1 MYLGNTPT
9 TQSFTSL
16 TERFNGNG
24 SATTV
29 TLSREVFNASDIEV
43 IVNNVQQDPFNAYT
57 VNGTQTLTFTE
68 APSSGTDNITV
79 TYRNYTISKFLP
91 AEGTVI
97 AASIAANAV
106 TAVAIADATIT
117 NAKLATPGAS
127 TGKAIAMAIVFGKK

>member
-29 TLSREVFNASDIEV
+29 TLSRAVFNASDIEV

-79 TYRNYTISKFLP
+79 TYRNYTITKFLP

>member
-29 TLSREVFNASDIEV
+29 TLSRAVFNASDIEV

-91 AEGTVI
+91 GEGTVTT
-97 AASIAANAV
+97 S
-106 TAVAIADATIT
+106 TVADGAIT

>member
-1 MYLGNTPT
+1 MFLGNTPT
-9 TQSFTSL
+9 TQSFISL

-29 TLSREVFNASDIEV
+29 TLSRAVFNASDIEV

-79 TYRNYTISKFLP
+79 TYRNYTITKFVP
-91 AEGTVI
+91 AEGTVT
-97 AASIAANAV
+97 ASAIAANAV

>member
-1 MYLGNTPT
+1 VY
-9 TQSFTSL
+9 
-16 TERFNGNG
+16 
-24 SATTV
+24 
-29 TLSREVFNASDIEV
+29 NASDIEV

-79 TYRNYTISKFLP
+79 TYRNYTITKFVP
-91 AEGTVI
+91 ADGTVTD
-97 AASIAANAV
+97 A
-106 TAVAIADATIT
+106 AIADATIT

>member
-1 MYLGNTPT
+1 MSFLGNTPI

-29 TLSREVFNASDIEV
+29 TLSRAVYNPSDIEV

-79 TYRNYTISKFLP
+79 TYRNYTITKFVP
-91 AEGTVI
+91 ADGTVI
-97 AASIAANAV
+97 
-106 TAVAIADATIT
+106 TATVADGAIT